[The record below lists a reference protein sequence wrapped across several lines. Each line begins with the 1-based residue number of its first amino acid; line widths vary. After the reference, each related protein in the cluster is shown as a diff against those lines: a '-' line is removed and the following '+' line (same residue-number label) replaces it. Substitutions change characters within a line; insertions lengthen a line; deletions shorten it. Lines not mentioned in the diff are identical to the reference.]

1 MPPTDDQAIGKI
13 DPVQVPADQ
22 ANQGNQAEPKEKQ
35 AESGTPKAKP
45 MGQEREF
52 LPAAL
57 EILETPANPAGRAL
71 ALALAA
77 FFVIAVGWAIIGKI
91 DIVAVS
97 QGRIVPVGG
106 VKQIQP
112 REIGNV
118 TAIHVSDGQHV
129 EQDDLL
135 IELDPTASE
144 VDKDQ
149 LQRERVESLIEIAR
163 LTAFIR
169 GLNGQ
174 SPDYAPPE
182 EGLDPA
188 IISMHRNRLDSD
200 IAAYQAE
207 IASMEAELSRRI
219 ADRAAIQ
226 AEVQKLKD
234 VIPLMAEREDSLLK
248 LLEKGITPKPVWQE
262 AKTLLIE
269 SQHNVLIQRHRLAE
283 AESGMEA
290 AVKEQHRMTADRLQ
304 QAYSELAEARKSFEQ
319 SDLALRKALNRE
331 EQHQLRAPVSG
342 VVQQL
347 AVHTVGGVVQPA
359 EPLMLIVP
367 DDAELIVRAQILNR
381 DKGFVEVG
389 QAAEVKLESF
399 NFTKYGTIDGEV
411 TSVSSDAIEDE
422 NLGLV
427 YDTRVS
433 LSAISIIADGRDV
446 PLTPGMSVTVEIK
459 TGKRRVIDFLLS
471 PLQRY
476 QDEAIRER

>member
-1 MPPTDDQAIGKI
+1 MPPNDAQ
-13 DPVQVPADQ
+13 
-22 ANQGNQAEPKEKQ
+22 
-35 AESGTPKAKP
+35 PKAEASGKP
-45 MGQEREF
+45 KTPPPARKNRDQEREF

-57 EILETPANPAGRAL
+57 EILESPANPVGRAL

-77 FFVIAVGWAIIGKI
+77 FFTIAVIWAIVGKI
-91 DIVAVS
+91 DIVAVA

-118 TAIHVSDGQHV
+118 TAIHVRDGQHV
-129 EQDDLL
+129 MKGDVL
-135 IELDPTASE
+135 IELDPTESE

-149 LQRERVESLIEIAR
+149 LQRERVESLVEIAR

-169 GLNGQ
+169 ALNEQ
-174 SPDYAPPE
+174 PPDYALPE
-182 EGLDPA
+182 AGLDPA
-188 IISMHRNRLDSD
+188 LIAMHRNRLDSD
-200 IAAYQAE
+200 IAAYRAE
-207 IASMEAELSRRI
+207 IASMDAELSRRI

-226 AEVQKLKD
+226 AEVEKLKD
-234 VIPLMAEREDSLLK
+234 VIPLLAEREESLQTLLK
-248 LLEKGITPKPVWQE
+248 KGITPKPVWQE
-262 AKTLLIE
+262 AKTQLIE
-269 SQHNVLIQRHRLAE
+269 SQHNVIIQKHRLAE

-290 AVKEQHRMTADRLQ
+290 AVKEQQRMTADRLQ
-304 QAYSELAEARKSFEQ
+304 KAYSDLSEARKSFEQ

-331 EQHQLRAPVSG
+331 EQHRLLAPVSG

-359 EPLMLIVP
+359 EALMLIVP
-367 DDAELIVRAQILNR
+367 DDAELVVRAQILNR

-389 QAAEVKLESF
+389 QQAEVKLESF

-411 TSVSSDAIEDE
+411 ESVSSDAIEDE

-433 LSAISIIADGRDV
+433 LAANSIQADGRTV